1 MIILLIPC
9 RLLFLESFKI
19 LTYICVLFNDGLF
32 LQDFDLDEA
41 FGQVAAAEDIEGVI
55 EVTARMSG
63 APGVH
68 EFGLKV
74 SH

>member
-1 MIILLIPC
+1 M
-9 RLLFLESFKI
+9 
-19 LTYICVLFNDGLF
+19 VF

-55 EVTARMSG
+55 EVVARMNG

-74 SH
+74 NY